1 MIPLRRHK
9 TNIKEEITMNSVMKR
24 RGFVPAILLAGVIC
38 APAAAQNYPVKP
50 VRLMVP
56 FVAGGNT
63 DIIARVVTPEMSK
76 ALGQQIVIENR
87 GGAGSTIGTE
97 VVAKSP
103 ADGYTL
109 LMVSAAHVIN
119 PAMIKKLPYDSI
131 KDFAPI
137 SVVADVPT
145 AFAVHPHLPVKNVKE
160 FIALAKTRPGQLNY
174 STAGRGTVGHLAA
187 ELLSSMASIKMV
199 HIAYKGTG
207 QSITDLIAGHVQL
220 QFSSMPAVINHARAG
235 KLRLLAQTG
244 EKRSAAAKDV
254 PTMVESGVKGFV
266 VSSGFGL
273 LAPAGTPRPVI
284 DRVHGA
290 LLKALSDSGVRNNL
304 SGQGAD
310 PVGNTPEEYAKFNQV
325 EIAKWVKVA
334 RGAGIDP
341 E

>member
-1 MIPLRRHK
+1 MIPSR
-9 TNIKEEITMNSVMKR
+9 
-24 RGFVPAILLAGVIC
+24 LAACLAAAIC
-38 APAAAQNYPVKP
+38 AVAGAAGAQQYPSKP
-50 VRLMVP
+50 VRMMVP
-56 FVAGGNT
+56 FVPGGNT
-63 DIIARVVTPEMSK
+63 DIIARIVAPEMSK
-76 ALGQQIVIENR
+76 ALGQQLVIENR

-97 VVAKSP
+97 VVAKAAP
-103 ADGYTL
+103 DGYML

-137 SVVADVPT
+137 SIVADVPT
-145 AFAVHPHLPVKNVKE
+145 AFAVHPNLPVKNVKE
-160 FIALAKTRPGQLNY
+160 FIALAKARPGQLNY

-187 ELLSSMASIKMV
+187 ELLSSMTSIKMV
-199 HIAYKGTG
+199 HVAYKGTG

-244 EKRSAAAKDV
+244 EKRSAAASDV

-290 LLKALSDSGVRNNL
+290 LVKALAEPGVRNNL

-310 PVGNTPEEYAKFNQV
+310 PVGNTPEAYEAFNKA
-325 EIAKWVKVA
+325 EIAKWIKVA
-334 RGAGIDP
+334 RTAGIEP

>member
-1 MIPLRRHK
+1 
-9 TNIKEEITMNSVMKR
+9 MKSLSQSLVSLLAAAMTV
-24 RGFVPAILLAGVIC
+24 VPAQAD
-38 APAAAQNYPVKP
+38 AQTYPTKP

-56 FVAGGNT
+56 FVPGGNT
-63 DIIARVVTPEMSK
+63 DIIARVVAPEMSK
-76 ALGQQIVIENR
+76 ALGQQLVIENR
-87 GGAGSTIGTE
+87 GGGGSTIGTE

-103 ADGYTL
+103 PDGYTL
-109 LMVSAAHVIN
+109 LLVSAAHVIN

-131 KDFAPI
+131 RDFAPI

-145 AFAVHPHLPVKNVKE
+145 AFAIHPTLPVKNVKE
-160 FIALAKTRPGQLNY
+160 FIALAKARPGQLNY
-174 STAGRGTVGHLAA
+174 STAGRGTVGHLSA
-187 ELLSSMASIKMV
+187 ELLSSIAQIKMV

-254 PTMVESGVKGFV
+254 PTMLESGVKGFV

-290 LLKALSDSGVRNNL
+290 LLKALAEPNVRNNL
-304 SGQGAD
+304 SGQGAE
-310 PVGNTPEEYAKFNQV
+310 PVGNTPEAYDAFNKA
-325 EIAKWVKVA
+325 EIAKWIKVA

>member
-1 MIPLRRHK
+1 MRAARL
-9 TNIKEEITMNSVMKR
+9 
-24 RGFVPAILLAGVIC
+24 PACLAAIIWLVSGTVG
-38 APAAAQNYPVKP
+38 AQTYPVKP
-50 VRLMVP
+50 VRMVVP
-56 FVAGGNT
+56 FVPGGNT
-63 DIIARVVTPEMSK
+63 DIIARIVAPEMSK
-76 ALGQQIVIENR
+76 ALGQQLVIENR

-97 VVAKSP
+97 VVARAP

-137 SVVADVPT
+137 SIVADVPT
-145 AFAVHPHLPVKNVKE
+145 AFAVHPALPVKNVKE
-160 FIALAKTRPGQLNY
+160 FIALAKAHPGELNY
-174 STAGRGTVGHLAA
+174 STAGRGTVGHLSA
-187 ELLSSMASIKMV
+187 ELLSSMTGIKMV
-199 HIAYKGTG
+199 HVAYKGTG
-207 QSITDLIAGHVQL
+207 QSIIDLVAGHVQL

-244 EKRSAAAKDV
+244 EKRSAAASDV

-290 LLKALSDSGVRNNL
+290 LVKALADPGVRNNL

-310 PVGNTPEEYAKFNQV
+310 PVGNTPEAYDAFNKV
-325 EIAKWVKVA
+325 EIAKWIKVA
-334 RGAGIDP
+334 RTAGIEP

>member
-1 MIPLRRHK
+1 MISSPRRLALAG
-9 TNIKEEITMNSVMKR
+9 S
-24 RGFVPAILLAGVIC
+24 AALLAAVSAAVC
-38 APAAAQNYPVKP
+38 AQPYPVKP
-50 VRLMVP
+50 VRLVVP

-76 ALGQQIVIENR
+76 ALGQQLIIENR
-87 GGAGSTIGTE
+87 AGAGSVVGTE

-103 ADGYTL
+103 PDGYTL

-119 PAMIKKLPYDSI
+119 PAMAKKLPYDSI

-137 SVVADVPT
+137 SIVADVPT
-145 AFAVHPHLPVKNVKE
+145 AFAVHPLLPVKNVKE
-160 FIALAKTRPGQLNY
+160 FIALAKARPGQLNY
-174 STAGRGTVGHLAA
+174 ATAGRGTVGHLAA
-187 ELLSSMASIKMV
+187 ELLSSIANIKMV
-199 HIAYKGTG
+199 NVPYKGTG

-220 QFSSMPAVINHARAG
+220 QFSSMPAVVNQARAG

-254 PTMVESGVKGFV
+254 PTMLESGVKGFV

-290 LLKALSDSGVRNNL
+290 LLKVLAEPNVRNNL

-310 PVGNTPEEYAKFNQV
+310 PVGNTPEAYDAFNKA
-325 EIAKWVKVA
+325 EIAKWIKVA
-334 RGAGIDP
+334 RAAGIEP

>member
-1 MIPLRRHK
+1 MRFSALTSMP
-9 TNIKEEITMNSVMKR
+9 
-24 RGFVPAILLAGVIC
+24 LLAAGLL
-38 APAAAQNYPVKP
+38 AAAGAAAQQYPVKP
-50 VRLMVP
+50 VRMMVP
-56 FVAGGNT
+56 FVPGGNT
-63 DIIARVVTPEMSK
+63 DIIARIVAPEMSK
-76 ALGQQIVIENR
+76 ALGQQLVIENR
-87 GGAGSTIGTE
+87 GGAGSIIGTE

-103 ADGYTL
+103 PDGYTL

-119 PAMIKKLPYDSI
+119 PAMVKKLPYDSLR
-131 KDFAPI
+131 DFAPI

-145 AFAVHPHLPVKNVKE
+145 AFAVHPTLPVKNVKD
-160 FIALAKTRPGQLNY
+160 FIALARARPGQLNY
-174 STAGRGTVGHLAA
+174 STAGRGTVGHLSA
-187 ELLSSMASIKMV
+187 ELLSSMTKIKMV

-244 EKRSAAAKDV
+244 AKRSGAASDV
-254 PTMVESGVKGFV
+254 PTMEESGVKGFV

-290 LLKALSDSGVRNNL
+290 LVKALAEPGVKNNL

-310 PVGNTPEEYAKFNQV
+310 PVGNTPEAYDAFNRA
-325 EIAKWVKVA
+325 EIAKWIRVA
-334 RGAGIDP
+334 REAGIDP

>member
-1 MIPLRRHK
+1 MPGKSPPRR
-9 TNIKEEITMNSVMKR
+9 
-24 RGFVPAILLAGVIC
+24 LAFAC
-38 APAAAQNYPVKP
+38 AAALTALASFAYAQNYPVKP
-50 VRLMVP
+50 VRMIVP

-63 DIIARVVTPEMSK
+63 DIIARVVTGEMAK
-76 ALGQQIVIENR
+76 TLGQQIVIENR

-97 VVAKSP
+97 AVAKSP
-103 ADGYTL
+103 PDGYTL

-119 PAMIKKLPYDSI
+119 PAMIRKLPYDSI
-131 KDFAPI
+131 RDFAPI
-137 SVVADVPT
+137 TIVADVPT
-145 AFAVHPHLPVKNVKE
+145 AFAVHPQLPVRNVKE
-160 FIALAKTRPGQLNY
+160 FIALARARPGQLNY

-187 ELLSSMASIKMV
+187 ELLSSAAKIKMV
-199 HIAYKGTG
+199 HVAYKGTG

-244 EKRSAAAKDV
+244 EKRSAAAQDV

-290 LLKALSDSGVRNNL
+290 LVKALSDPGVRDNL
-304 SGQGAD
+304 SGQGAG
-310 PVGNTPEEYAKFNQV
+310 PVGNTPEQYDAFNKA
-325 EIAKWVKVA
+325 EIAKWIKVA

>member
-1 MIPLRRHK
+1 VSSLPLRLAL
-9 TNIKEEITMNSVMKR
+9 TCS
-24 RGFVPAILLAGVIC
+24 AALLAAASAVVC
-38 APAAAQNYPVKP
+38 AQSYPVKP

-76 ALGQQIVIENR
+76 ALGQQLIIENR
-87 GGAGSTIGTE
+87 AGAGSVVGTE
-97 VVAKSP
+97 VAAKSP
-103 ADGYTL
+103 PDGYTL

-119 PAMIKKLPYDSI
+119 PAMAKKLPYDSI

-137 SVVADVPT
+137 SIVADVPT
-145 AFAVHPHLPVKNVKE
+145 AFAVHPLLPVKNVKE
-160 FIALAKTRPGQLNY
+160 FIALAKARPGQLNY
-174 STAGRGTVGHLAA
+174 ATAGRGTVGHLSA
-187 ELLSSMASIKMV
+187 ELLSSMTKIKMV

-220 QFSSMPAVINHARAG
+220 QFSSMPAVVNQARAG

-254 PTMVESGVKGFV
+254 PTMVESGIKGFV

-290 LLKALSDSGVRNNL
+290 LVKALADPGVRNNL
-304 SGQGAD
+304 LVQGAD
-310 PVGNTPEEYAKFNQV
+310 PVGNTPEAYDAFNKA
-325 EIAKWVKVA
+325 EIAKWIKVA
-334 RGAGIDP
+334 REAGIDP

>member
-1 MIPLRRHK
+1 
-9 TNIKEEITMNSVMKR
+9 MNLNPSR
-24 RGFVPAILLAGVIC
+24 LALACSIAVLGLAAV
-38 APAAAQNYPVKP
+38 ANPAAVGAQAYPAKP

-56 FVAGGNT
+56 FVPGGNT
-63 DIIARVVTPEMSK
+63 DIIARVVAPEMSK
-76 ALGQQIVIENR
+76 ALGQQLVIENR

-103 ADGYTL
+103 PDGYTL
-109 LMVSAAHVIN
+109 LLVSAAHVIN

-131 KDFAPI
+131 RDFAPI

-145 AFAVHPHLPVKNVKE
+145 AFAIHPTLPVKNVKE
-160 FIALAKTRPGQLNY
+160 FIALAKARPGQLNY
-174 STAGRGTVGHLAA
+174 STAGRGTVGHLSA
-187 ELLSSMASIKMV
+187 ELLSSIAQIKMV

-254 PTMVESGVKGFV
+254 PTMLESGVKGFV

-290 LLKALSDSGVRNNL
+290 LLKALAEPNVRNNL
-304 SGQGAD
+304 SGQGAE
-310 PVGNTPEEYAKFNQV
+310 PVGNTPEAYDAFNKA
-325 EIAKWVKVA
+325 EIAKWIEVA

>member
-1 MIPLRRHK
+1 LP
-9 TNIKEEITMNSVMKR
+9 EEELFMKSLSQSLVS
-24 RGFVPAILLAGVIC
+24 FLAAAMTVVPAQ
-38 APAAAQNYPVKP
+38 AAAQTYPTKP

-56 FVAGGNT
+56 FVPGGNT
-63 DIIARVVTPEMSK
+63 DIIARVVAPEMSK
-76 ALGQQIVIENR
+76 ALGQQLVIENR

-103 ADGYTL
+103 PDGYTL
-109 LMVSAAHVIN
+109 LLVSAAHVIN

-131 KDFAPI
+131 RDFAPI

-145 AFAVHPHLPVKNVKE
+145 AFAIHPTLPVKNVKE
-160 FIALAKTRPGQLNY
+160 FIALAKARPGQLNY
-174 STAGRGTVGHLAA
+174 STAGRGTVGHLSA
-187 ELLSSMASIKMV
+187 ELLSSMAKIKMV
-199 HIAYKGTG
+199 HVAYKGTG

-220 QFSSMPAVINHARAG
+220 QFSSMPAVIQHSRTG
-235 KLRLLAQTG
+235 KLRMLAQGGKT
-244 EKRSAAAKDV
+244 RSAAAKDV
-254 PTMVESGVKGFV
+254 PTMLESGVKGFV

-290 LLKALSDSGVRNNL
+290 LLKALAEPNVRNNL
-304 SGQGAD
+304 SGQGAE
-310 PVGNTPEEYAKFNQV
+310 PVGNTPEAYDAFNKA
-325 EIAKWVKVA
+325 EIAKWIKVA

>member
-1 MIPLRRHK
+1 
-9 TNIKEEITMNSVMKR
+9 MKNLSQSLVSLLAAAMTV
-24 RGFVPAILLAGVIC
+24 VPAQ
-38 APAAAQNYPVKP
+38 AAAQTYPTKP

-56 FVAGGNT
+56 FVPGGNT
-63 DIIARVVTPEMSK
+63 DIIARVVAPEMSK
-76 ALGQQIVIENR
+76 ALGQQLVIENR
-87 GGAGSTIGTE
+87 GGGGSTIGTE

-103 ADGYTL
+103 PDGYTL
-109 LMVSAAHVIN
+109 LLVSAAHVIN

-131 KDFAPI
+131 RDFAPI

-145 AFAVHPHLPVKNVKE
+145 AFAIHPTLPVKNVKE
-160 FIALAKTRPGQLNY
+160 FIALAKARPGQLNY
-174 STAGRGTVGHLAA
+174 STAGRGTVGHLSA
-187 ELLSSMASIKMV
+187 ELLSSIAQIKMV

-254 PTMVESGVKGFV
+254 PTMLESGVKGFV

-290 LLKALSDSGVRNNL
+290 LLKALAEPNVRNNL
-304 SGQGAD
+304 SGQGAE
-310 PVGNTPEEYAKFNQV
+310 PVGNTPEAYDAFNKA
-325 EIAKWVKVA
+325 EIAKWIKVA

>member
-1 MIPLRRHK
+1 MRFSASAPIPLL
-9 TNIKEEITMNSVMKR
+9 
-24 RGFVPAILLAGVIC
+24 AAALLAC
-38 APAAAQNYPVKP
+38 AGAAAQQYPVKP

-56 FVAGGNT
+56 FVPGGNT
-63 DIIARVVTPEMSK
+63 DIIARIVGPEMSK
-76 ALGQQIVIENR
+76 ALGQQLIIENR

-97 VVAKSP
+97 VVAKAP

-131 KDFAPI
+131 RDFAPI

-145 AFAVHPHLPVKNVKE
+145 AFAIHPTLPVKDVKG
-160 FIALAKTRPGQLNY
+160 FIALAKARPGQLNY
-174 STAGRGTVGHLAA
+174 STAGRGTVGHLSA
-187 ELLSSMASIKMV
+187 ELLSSIAKIKMV

-220 QFSSMPAVINHARAG
+220 QFSSMPAVINHARSG

-244 EKRSAAAKDV
+244 AKRSAAASDI
-254 PTMVESGVKGFV
+254 PTMVEAGVPGFI

-284 DRVHGA
+284 DRVHAA
-290 LLKALSDSGVRNNL
+290 LLKALAEPNVRNNL
-304 SGQGAD
+304 SGQGAE
-310 PVGNTPEEYAKFNQV
+310 PVGNTPEAYDAFNKA
-325 EIAKWVKVA
+325 EIAKWIRVA
-334 RGAGIDP
+334 REAGIEP